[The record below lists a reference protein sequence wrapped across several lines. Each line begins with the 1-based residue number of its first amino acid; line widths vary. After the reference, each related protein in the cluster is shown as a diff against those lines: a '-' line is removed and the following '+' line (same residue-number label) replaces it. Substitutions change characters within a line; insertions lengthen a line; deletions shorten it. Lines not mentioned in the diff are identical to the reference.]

1 MALTVALF
9 HVPLWVTWEW
19 GGRPYVL
26 PKEGG
31 AGSNTVHFD
40 DMLLTTSTIKR
51 EALFASCREF

>member
-31 AGSNTVHFD
+31 RAPILCIS
-40 DMLLTTSTIKR
+40 TTS
-51 EALFASCREF
+51 S

>member
-1 MALTVALF
+1 MALF

-31 AGSNTVHFD
+31 RAPEWHPHD
-40 DMLLTTSTIKR
+40 KLLTTSTIKR
-51 EALFASCREF
+51 EALFASSGEF